1 MTTPNDNME
10 AANLTTSHG
19 GKGAESSVPQT
30 EKVSL
35 YAHAIWPYDAIED
48 NELSFGIGDRIEVL
62 DRCNADWYEGR
73 LVTQGADGKPG
84 VGRFVGYFPATRVKL
99 LEVRAKRGH
108 ESRSMGA
115 DVGQTLQPNQDSVVQ
130 PPVVEQS
137 SPAAAVA
144 LTDTRST
151 ETSSPPPPAVP
162 PSPAAQSRAASPQRP
177 PPQRSN
183 LRTELHDENIES
195 PFTDAV
201 EVAMP
206 TSPQYEAL
214 DAAEVS
220 RDSRPAAPNRNN
232 STWEL
237 VENPEGEHYYWNTD
251 TGETSWTSPESGEGM
266 PLGAQAQPITDSTG
280 NLMMD
285 LTKVL
290 DEFDSTLGEPSVAS
304 PYQNSAVEQAK
315 VGVTGTATPMSAV
328 SNSTDTALIPDLP
341 SPGPPPPPPAP
352 PVMKFPSASETG
364 VSAALDSELL
374 ALGRI
379 ESVPETIIRRE
390 AYLLTK
396 KKHHGAG
403 SKKPASSWAQY
414 WAVLCVGFLFLFK
427 DQSTKT
433 STKKPVHVI
442 RLDSVRVDEVGK
454 DTTKKKGAFRME
466 LDQGAVWLIQPG
478 KEGEMWEWMD
488 AIREASREKS
498 TSAEYENALSTLL
511 PQGIP
516 TVPDRKS
523 NSQAGKSVGNVS
535 TVTSNDRPSTTVGGK
550 SQVEKNRSRRPTG
563 AAKASG
569 EVDDGSYEGKQAK
582 QSVKTKIGAFL
593 FKRPSV
599 DKLKEQGI
607 IKDEDV
613 IFGGSLAAQV
623 ERGSGPIPAVVRLCV
638 EQVDKRGLTSQGIYR
653 LSGNASTI
661 QKLKVQFNAQEKVDL
676 GAEDLDIN
684 AVASTLKLYFRELD
698 DPLIPFAFYDRF
710 IAAAKLEDYNAR
722 LIELKN
728 LVQAIP
734 RPNYDTFEFIIRH
747 LARVMSHSA
756 ENKMEPSNLAIVF
769 GPTLIRPP
777 EGDGTSGYTNILNMS
792 YQNLLVEAVLVQV
805 DWMFDGLDH

>member
-1 MTTPNDNME
+1 MATPGDQLE
-10 AANLTTSHG
+10 AASLTSDVEKG
-19 GKGAESSVPQT
+19 GQSTLPQS
-30 EKVSL
+30 EKVPL

-73 LVTQGADGKPG
+73 LVTQGADGILE

-99 LEVRAKRGH
+99 LEADL
-108 ESRSMGA
+108 GA
-115 DVGQTLQPNQDSVVQ
+115 DMCWALQPNQDSVVQ
-130 PPVVEQS
+130 PPVIEN
-137 SPAAAVA
+137 SPAATVA
-144 LTDTRST
+144 LAETRTT
-151 ETSSPPPPAVP
+151 ETSSPPPPPVP

-177 PPQRSN
+177 PPQPSN
-183 LRTELHDENIES
+183 LGAELLDENIES

-201 EVAMP
+201 EIAMP
-206 TSPQYEAL
+206 TSQQYEDH
-214 DAAEVS
+214 DAAESS

-251 TGETSWTSPESGEGM
+251 TGETSWTSPDHPEDTGRASSEGGDDGPEGV
-266 PLGAQAQPITDSTG
+266 PLGAQAQPLTDSTG

-290 DEFDSTLGEPSVAS
+290 DEFDSTLGE
-304 PYQNSAVEQAK
+304 NIAVEHAK
-315 VGVTGTATPMSAV
+315 AGVTGTATPMSAV
-328 SNSTDTALIPDLP
+328 SNSTDTALITDLP

-352 PVMKFPSASETG
+352 PVMKFPSTSETG
-364 VSAALDSELL
+364 VSAALDPELL

-379 ESVPETIIRRE
+379 EGVPETIIRRE

-442 RLDSVRVDEVGK
+442 RLDSVRVEEVGK

-511 PQGIP
+511 PQGVP
-516 TVPDRKS
+516 AVPDRKS
-523 NSQAGKSVGNVS
+523 NSQASKSVGNIS
-535 TVTSNDRPSTTVGGK
+535 TVTLNDRPSPPVGGK
-550 SQVEKNRSRRPTG
+550 AQGEKNRSRRPTG
-563 AAKASG
+563 GAKASG

-613 IFGGSLAAQV
+613 IFGGNLAAQV

-805 DWMFDGLDH
+805 DWIFDGLDH

>member
-1 MTTPNDNME
+1 
-10 AANLTTSHG
+10 
-19 GKGAESSVPQT
+19 
-30 EKVSL
+30 
-35 YAHAIWPYDAIED
+35 
-48 NELSFGIGDRIEVL
+48 
-62 DRCNADWYEGR
+62 
-73 LVTQGADGKPG
+73 
-84 VGRFVGYFPATRVKL
+84 
-99 LEVRAKRGH
+99 
-108 ESRSMGA
+108 
-115 DVGQTLQPNQDSVVQ
+115 
-130 PPVVEQS
+130 
-137 SPAAAVA
+137 
-144 LTDTRST
+144 
-151 ETSSPPPPAVP
+151 
-162 PSPAAQSRAASPQRP
+162 
-177 PPQRSN
+177 
-183 LRTELHDENIES
+183 
-195 PFTDAV
+195 
-201 EVAMP
+201 MP
-206 TSPQYEAL
+206 TSQQYEDH
-214 DAAEVS
+214 DAAESS

-251 TGETSWTSPESGEGM
+251 TGETSWTSPDHPEDTGRASSEGGDDGPEGV
-266 PLGAQAQPITDSTG
+266 PLGAQAQP
-280 NLMMD
+280 L
-285 LTKVL
+285 
-290 DEFDSTLGEPSVAS
+290 
-304 PYQNSAVEQAK
+304 
-315 VGVTGTATPMSAV
+315 
-328 SNSTDTALIPDLP
+328 TDT
-341 SPGPPPPPPAP
+341 P
-352 PVMKFPSASETG
+352 PVMKFPSTSETG
-364 VSAALDSELL
+364 VSAALDPELL

-379 ESVPETIIRRE
+379 EGVPETIIRRE

-442 RLDSVRVDEVGK
+442 RLDSVRVEEVGK

-511 PQGIP
+511 PQGVP
-516 TVPDRKS
+516 AVPDRKS
-523 NSQAGKSVGNVS
+523 NSQASKSVGNIS
-535 TVTSNDRPSTTVGGK
+535 T
-550 SQVEKNRSRRPTG
+550 KNRSRRPTG
-563 AAKASG
+563 GAKASG

-613 IFGGSLAAQV
+613 IFGGNLAAQV

-805 DWMFDGLDH
+805 DWIFDGLDH